1 MKKRK
6 KDQETINNKIKTKLI
21 LKGKRKK
28 NLDAIKS
35 PEKIIK
41 QYRAQQKAYSHYK
54 LKVNNYIY
62 SEQIKYEN
70 SLQREKKQ
78 CKRSWQ
84 PITCHQ
90 NKRGLRYIQTT
101 KNYFI

>member
-6 KDQETINNKIKTKLI
+6 KDQEGIKNKIKTKLI

-28 NLDAIKS
+28 NVDAIKS

-54 LKVNNYIY
+54 LKVKVI
-62 SEQIKYEN
+62 SI
-70 SLQREKKQ
+70 
-78 CKRSWQ
+78 
-84 PITCHQ
+84 
-90 NKRGLRYIQTT
+90 
-101 KNYFI
+101 

>member
-6 KDQETINNKIKTKLI
+6 KDQQAINTKIKNKLI

-28 NLDAIKS
+28 SKDAIKS

-54 LKVNNYIY
+54 LKVTPPLSRIDKTYN
-62 SEQIKYEN
+62 
-70 SLQREKKQ
+70 
-78 CKRSWQ
+78 
-84 PITCHQ
+84 
-90 NKRGLRYIQTT
+90 
-101 KNYFI
+101 

>member
-6 KDQETINNKIKTKLI
+6 KDQDAINNKIKTKLI

-41 QYRAQQKAYSHYK
+41 QYKAQQKAYSHYK
-54 LKVNNYIY
+54 LKV
-62 SEQIKYEN
+62 
-70 SLQREKKQ
+70 
-78 CKRSWQ
+78 
-84 PITCHQ
+84 
-90 NKRGLRYIQTT
+90 
-101 KNYFI
+101 